1 MLKTERWIV
10 YPLLMLSLFS
20 SLVGVQVIRAQ
31 QEIMDTLTVRSL
43 SVVGVEGQVLA
54 SIGPGP
60 NGGGFVTIFDENG
73 RLGMMIVADSE
84 YRGLGVV
91 KENGELGISIGSDGN
106 TSTIEGYGKNS
117 NIAFRITP
125 SKLTYYRTMANGIT
139 EMGSELDERGL
150 TIRAIGD
157 NPTTRYSV
165 DEIRNSN
172 YTGVGSFK
180 LPRNTT
186 IRSF

>member
-1 MLKTERWIV
+1 ML
-10 YPLLMLSLFS
+10 LH
-20 SLVGVQVIRAQ
+20 
-31 QEIMDTLTVRSL
+31 L
-43 SVVGVEGQVLA
+43 SVNNLPVNERY
-54 SIGPGP
+54 
-60 NGGGFVTIFDENG
+60 
-73 RLGMMIVADSE
+73 RLEILHLYQPEFLPFIMP
-84 YRGLGVV
+84 L
-91 KENGELGISIGSDGN
+91 
-106 TSTIEGYGKNS
+106 TTIEGYGKNS

>member
-54 SIGPGP
+54 SIGPAP
-60 NGGGFVTIFDENG
+60 NGGGFVKIFDENG

-84 YRGLGVV
+84 YRGLGVF

-106 TSTIEGYGKNS
+106 TSTIEGYWS
-117 NIAFRITP
+117 YCA
-125 SKLTYYRTMANGIT
+125 LCW
-139 EMGSELDERGL
+139 
-150 TIRAIGD
+150 
-157 NPTTRYSV
+157 
-165 DEIRNSN
+165 
-172 YTGVGSFK
+172 
-180 LPRNTT
+180 
-186 IRSF
+186 